1 MLWAGMVDS
10 SMMPLM
16 GYLVD
21 LRHTSVYGNVYA
33 IADVAF
39 CMGFAIGMAQFEHL
53 HPIYHPL
60 STPCSLAATESATVT
75 DPLQTREAN
84 FALFLSS
91 ELFFFFYFLNMQVHP
106 QAVRL

>member
-1 MLWAGMVDS
+1 
-10 SMMPLM
+10 MMPLM

-53 HPIYHPL
+53 HPVYHPL